1 MRAWLD
7 GVEVGAAPS
16 FEPFSAPLPDS
27 HAEHLPSVRGALG
40 AGVFETLRVDEGS
53 PFALSRH
60 LARMVA
66 SAAATGLPEVDVDL
80 VRRVV
85 DETCRQLEVPSRLR
99 LTWSQ
104 GPTAYGPGGLLGV
117 TTSVLPEAGP
127 SVSLVTAPGR
137 RSPSAVLTGHK
148 ATSYAESMV
157 AAAYAR
163 TRGAD
168 EAVLLTPDGRVSEGS
183 ATNVFHV
190 VAGEVRTSSLS
201 TGCLPG
207 ITRALVLEW
216 FDAREVDA
224 DEEQV
229 RAADEV
235 FVTSSTRGPVP
246 VRSWGDRSW
255 DTPGPVTRSL
265 VERWWDRARET
276 RDP

>member
-7 GVEVGAAPS
+7 GVEVGALLSSEPS
-16 FEPFSAPLPDS
+16 SAPLPGLP
-27 HAEHLPSVRGALG
+27 AESSPSARGVLG
-40 AGVFETLRVDEGS
+40 AGVFETLRVDDGS

-60 LARMVA
+60 LGRMAA
-66 SAAATGLPEVDVDL
+66 SAAAVGLPEVDVDL

-85 DETCRQLEVPSRLR
+85 DETCRRLDAPSRLR

-104 GPTAYGPGGLLGV
+104 GPTANGPGGLLGV
-117 TTSVLPEAGP
+117 TTSPLPEAAP
-127 SVSLVTAPGR
+127 SVSLVTAPAR
-137 RSPSAVLTGHK
+137 RHPSAVLGGHK
-148 ATSYAESMV
+148 ATSYVESMV

-163 TRGAD
+163 GTGAD

-190 VAGEVRTSSLS
+190 VAGEVRTSSLA

-207 ITRALVLEW
+207 ITRSLVLEW

-255 DTPGPVTRSL
+255 DAPGPVTRSL
-265 VERWWDRARET
+265 VERWWGRVRQT